1 MSWKTGADPN
11 GVFKTWN
18 NGPGTQTPNVDVV
31 RAQFS
36 RTNHLGNVGPGIN
49 DQFVSKDDNFPEGAN
64 PSRYY
69 WTIPDMGP
77 NGADAW

>member
-1 MSWKTGADPN
+1 MSWKTGNDAA
-11 GVFKTWN
+11 GVFKSWA

-36 RTNHLGNVGPGIN
+36 RTNHLGHVAATPN
-49 DQFVSKDDNFPEGAN
+49 DAAVSKDDNFPEGAN

-69 WTIPDMGP
+69 WTVPDMGA
-77 NGADAW
+77 NGMQAW